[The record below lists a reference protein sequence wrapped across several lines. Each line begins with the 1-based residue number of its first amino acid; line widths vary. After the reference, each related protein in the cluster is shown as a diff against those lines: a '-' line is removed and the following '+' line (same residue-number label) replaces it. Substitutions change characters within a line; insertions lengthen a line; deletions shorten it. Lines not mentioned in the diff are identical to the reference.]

1 MYCSEL
7 FNFHCILNED
17 EIVRALKAG
26 NSSAYE
32 MLVKTFQK
40 KVYNTCLGLLQN
52 EEDAEDICQEVFIA
66 VFQSINQFKGEAKL
80 STWIYRITV
89 TRSLEFLRMKKR
101 KKRFA
106 ILQAIFTNEQ
116 GETKIQATNFVH
128 PGVQLENKERA
139 AILFKTIDKLP
150 ENQKTAFILHKVE
163 DLSYTEIAAVMKL
176 SLSSVESLM
185 FRAKQN
191 LQKLLGDYYEKNEK

>member
-1 MYCSEL
+1 MHCREL
-7 FNFHCILNED
+7 FNFQHILNED
-17 EIVRALKAG
+17 EIVQGLKAG
-26 NSSAYE
+26 NNNAYE
-32 MLVKTFQK
+32 LLVKTFQK

-66 VFQSINQFKGEAKL
+66 VFQSISKFKGEAKL
-80 STWIYRITV
+80 STWIYRIAV
-89 TRSLEFLRMKKR
+89 TRSLEFIRMKKR

-106 ILQAIFTNEQ
+106 IFQAIFTNEQ
-116 GETKIQATNFVH
+116 GELKIQASHFVH

-139 AILFKTIDKLP
+139 AILFKTIDRLP

-163 DLSYTEIAAVMKL
+163 DLSYSEIAAIMNL
-176 SLSSVESLM
+176 SVSSIESLM